1 MSGGRS
7 EFWVVASLG
16 AGVSL
21 LVEVSL
27 WEWVRFRVEMSF
39 GVGCLG
45 LGEFWGR
52 GELGY
57 SWFVFCNDYR

>member
-1 MSGGRS
+1 MEEVRFGGSS
-7 EFWVVASLG
+7 EFLVVASLG

-39 GVGCLG
+39 GVG
-45 LGEFWGR
+45 
-52 GELGY
+52 
-57 SWFVFCNDYR
+57 